1 MATQSKPQ
9 PFEDRNFFPGLRD
22 CPDVY
27 GLHGRSF
34 RDVDPDDLDRPGVHR
49 KHWCILGE
57 IVQLDSFID
66 PGIVFKDYKG
76 DKFTISLYVNNESDE
91 SEKTRL
97 LKHFKVGNTMAIFYP
112 QKEFF
117 VRKPIGMRAKDSDK
131 VLVSSS

>member
-9 PFEDRNFFPGLRD
+9 SFEDRNFFPAFHD

-27 GLHGRSF
+27 DLDGIY
-34 RDVDPDDLDRPGVHR
+34 RDVDPGDLDRPGVRR

-57 IVQLDSFID
+57 IVQSDSFID
-66 PGIVFKDYKG
+66 SDIVVKDYKG
-76 DKFTISLYVNNESDE
+76 DKFTISLHVNNE

-97 LKHFKVGNTMAIFYP
+97 WKHFKVGNTMAIFYP

-117 VRKPIGMRAKDSDK
+117 MRKPNGMRAMDSDK

>member
-9 PFEDRNFFPGLRD
+9 SFEDRNFFPAFRN

-27 GLHGRSF
+27 GLYGRSF
-34 RDVDPDDLDRPGVHR
+34 RDVDPGDLDRPGVRR

-57 IVQLDSFID
+57 IVQSDSFID
-66 PGIVFKDYKG
+66 SDIVVKDYKG
-76 DKFTISLYVNNESDE
+76 DKFTISLHVNNE

-97 LKHFKVGNTMAIFYP
+97 WKHFKVGNTMAIFYP

-117 VRKPIGMRAKDSDK
+117 MRKPNGMRAMDSDK